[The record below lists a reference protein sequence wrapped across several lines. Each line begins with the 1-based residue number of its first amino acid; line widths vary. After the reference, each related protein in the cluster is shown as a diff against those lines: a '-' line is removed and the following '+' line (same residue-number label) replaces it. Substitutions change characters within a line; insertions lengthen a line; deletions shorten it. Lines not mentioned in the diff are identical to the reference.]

1 MDEPENM
8 QDMDILDMNVLDETE
23 NDSGIPADDNLED
36 EDNCDET
43 EEADVQPEDE
53 DKALEVRNLTL
64 KLSIEVI

>member
-36 EDNCDET
+36 EDNFDEN
-43 EEADVQPEDE
+43 EEPLEPEDE

-64 KLSIEVI
+64 KLTIEVL

>member
-36 EDNCDET
+36 EDNF
-43 EEADVQPEDE
+43 EEADFKTLEPEDE
-53 DKALEVRNLTL
+53 DKALEVRNLTQ
-64 KLSIEVI
+64 IDY